1 MAAINFDTANTGYG
15 GNYGGGYAVP
25 YYGGYCNDNNLTE
38 AVILAAL
45 LGNGFNGHH
54 DGHGHDCHDKCC
66 EKMIDM
72 HDHHDDHNHTV
83 DEIHDVEREV
93 CASERQMAEG
103 FSDVDRD
110 VLEAKYALSGDIKDC
125 CCGLDRDILETKFD
139 LSKEILNSRFENA
152 LQGKDIIREIDLQ
165 SCKIEKD
172 IADVKFNQLLIA
184 KDAQAQLDKCCCE
197 LKEKIRDSIDVTRQE
212 SNETQKLMLKIDNKN
227 DLKDAERE
235 RRELERRLDNVKE
248 ELRELR
254 SDKRERDGRD
264 EQNILNNFGTITDS
278 LNKVIT
284 ALGNTAG

>member
-15 GNYGGGYAVP
+15 GNYGGGYAMP

-93 CASERQMAEG
+93 CASERQMADLAMMLQKCCCDTE
-103 FSDVDRD
+103 RD
-110 VLEAKYALSGDIKDC
+110 VLETKYDLGTQ
-125 CCGLDRDILETKFD
+125 ILE
-139 LSKEILNSRFENA
+139 SKFENA

-172 IADVKFNQLLIA
+172 VADVKFNQSLIA
-184 KDAQAQLDKCCCE
+184 KDAAMQLAECCCE